1 MNDAFTVPV
10 DFLGLEYPG
19 KIGMHA
25 SCGTQ
30 SLIVYLREWMKK
42 AIVASKRCKRWVGGE
57 FIEGRRKGEN
67 EM

>member
-30 SLIVYLREWMKK
+30 SLIVFLGERMKK
-42 AIVASKRCKRWVGGE
+42 ATVATKQRKRWVGGE
-57 FIEGRRKGEN
+57 FIEG
-67 EM
+67 